1 MRSSSHGPS
10 IHIVDAGG
18 QQAERT
24 KWIYQFENVT
34 MVIFVVDI
42 SSYDELVF
50 EDPPISRLQ
59 ENFVFYDSIVNS
71 SWTRRS
77 SILLLFNKVD
87 LLKLKLL
94 RNPLKNYFPD
104 YSGGDDVLKATEYI
118 RDRFLTINCTD
129 RSIHLHLIN
138 EDDNSIS
145 RIVHNTLTDVI
156 IAKNILFKKW

>member
-1 MRSSSHGPS
+1 MRSSSYGLS
-10 IHIVDAGG
+10 IHTVDASG

-24 KWIYQFENVT
+24 KWVHQFGNVT

-42 SSYDELVF
+42 SSYDALVF

-71 SWTRRS
+71 SWPRRS

-94 RNPLKNYFPD
+94 RNLLKNYFPD

-118 RDRFLTINCTD
+118 RDAF
-129 RSIHLHLIN
+129 
-138 EDDNSIS
+138 
-145 RIVHNTLTDVI
+145 
-156 IAKNILFKKW
+156 